1 MPEKIT
7 IERVNDLDEEEFAGR
22 FGSLYEHSPWVAEG
36 AWRERPF
43 GDLSDLHEAFLR
55 AVRDAP
61 PERRLAL
68 IRAHPEL
75 AGKAA
80 VAGELTAESTSE
92 QTSAGL
98 NRLTP
103 EEYEEL
109 TRLNGAYKEKF
120 GFPMVVAVR
129 EHTKETIFAQA
140 EARLKHSRSEEIET
154 ALGEIGKIAHL
165 RLLNLVE
172 PEPGEAAAGG
182 GTPHAGEA

>member
-7 IERVNDLDEEEFAGR
+7 IERVNDLDEEEFVGR
-22 FGSLYEHSPWVAEG
+22 FGSLYEHSPWVAEA
-36 AWRERPF
+36 AWRGRPF
-43 GDLSDLHEAFLR
+43 GDLSELHEAFLR

-61 PERRLAL
+61 PKRRLAL
-68 IRAHPEL
+68 IREHPEL

-80 VAGELTAESTSE
+80 VAGELTPESTSE

-103 EEYEEL
+103 EEVEEL

-165 RLLNLVE
+165 RLLDLVE

-182 GTPHAGEA
+182 GTPRAGEA